1 MQSAAAVTALLHIL
15 TAQFLKGKS
24 GMSSD
29 RSKELSLRMR
39 EAEEYLDSTP
49 VFAKKSSLEN
59 LKEYLGRFGHPERGM
74 KIIHVAGT
82 NGKGSVCAQIASCLR
97 EAGFSTGLFI
107 SPHLSVIRERMSVD
121 GEMIPEEEFLA
132 LFERVKQECLSA
144 AEEGLPHLLYFE
156 MLFMM
161 AMLWFS
167 EKRPDYVVLETG
179 LGGRLDATNTVED
192 KEVTV
197 ITRIGLDHTALLGN
211 TEALIAG
218 EKAGILRRNCPAVF
232 LTEPEEAYKVILNKA
247 CELFAPVFEVS
258 PEMWKVN
265 RADHNGIDF
274 SLDSR
279 YDKNLRIN
287 LKSSA
292 LYQCENAAL
301 AATACGILLRKEG
314 RYDPAILERG
324 IAKCFWP
331 GRMEEIL
338 PGVWI
343 DGAHNPDGIRAFLES
358 VREILC
364 RNEECGDSG
373 RTYLLFSCV
382 SDKDYSKELE
392 MICRSGLFT
401 DIAAVPMAGKRA
413 LDAETLRQYI
423 GRYSSEMKTHEAAS
437 VKEAVDRFI
446 TGRDVNDCVF
456 AAGSLYLVGEMRS
469 LIKYSSE

>member
-1 MQSAAAVTALLHIL
+1 
-15 TAQFLKGKS
+15 
-24 GMSSD
+24 MSSYRD
-29 RSKELSLRMR
+29 DELAVKMR
-39 EAEEYLDSTP
+39 EAEEYLNSTP

-59 LKEYLGRFGHPERGM
+59 IKEYLGRFGHPEKGM
-74 KIIHVAGT
+74 KIVHVAGT

-121 GEMIPEEEFLA
+121 GEMIPEEEFLD
-132 LFERVKQECLSA
+132 LFERVKQECLCA
-144 AEEGLPHLLYFE
+144 GEEGLPHLLYFE

-167 EKRPDYVVLETG
+167 EKKPDYVVLETG

-197 ITRIGLDHTALLGN
+197 ITRIGLDHTALLGD
-211 TEALIAG
+211 TKAQIAG
-218 EKAGILRRNCPAVF
+218 EKAGILRSNCPAVF

-247 CELFAPVFEVS
+247 RELSTPVFEVT
-258 PEMWKVN
+258 PEMCKVN
-265 RADHNGIDF
+265 RADDNGIDF

-287 LKSSA
+287 IKSSA

-314 RYDPAILERG
+314 KYDPVILERG

-338 PGVWI
+338 PGVFI
-343 DGAHNPDGIRAFLES
+343 DGAHNPDGVRAFLES
-358 VREILC
+358 VRSIRC
-364 RNEECGDSG
+364 QKGRCGDDG
-373 RTYLLFSCV
+373 RVILLFSCV

-392 MICRSGLFT
+392 MICCSGLFS
-401 DIAAVPMAGKRA
+401 DIVAVPMAGKRA
-413 LDAETLRQYI
+413 LDAETLHRYI
-423 GRYSSEMKTHEAAS
+423 SRYSSEMRIHDAAS
-437 VKEAVDRFI
+437 VREAVERFI
-446 TGRDVNDCVF
+446 KGRDTKDRVF
-456 AAGSLYLVGEMRS
+456 AAGSLYLVGEMRD
-469 LIKYSSE
+469 LISDSSE